1 MHSWLGCVAF
11 NTFTQQVTR
20 CHLFFPFPFP
30 YPFLFVFRKI
40 LLATALLLPALG
52 LRAQFG
58 MGKPEDVKLV
68 RKLPLIVVMQVEDP
82 AIVRKLTKK
91 PDELAGYRAALAS
104 KNEILKSQ
112 FQKYWKF
119 SPEIQFRRSSEMDS
133 LLKKPTQVYST
144 VRIADYVVSHHH
156 QGSAVSRPS
165 GGMNPV
171 TGSQNTTTSYPN
183 AYTETSARCGVRLQ
197 LLGKGRSNNGS
208 VCLQQIEKGRV
219 YDSDISFSVRG
230 MQKYLE
236 NRAKGKEAMNLKDE
250 VKANGPKLKTKTLL
264 LDEEDVRESLTT
276 ADIKASYPYPIKLV
290 ERAVIEEAVL
300 SEDPKYACVR
310 LMPMGDK
317 FSAQMVMSTDTGD
330 VLAYSIPGYG
340 TMMVANSVGASAGVV
355 VKKSN
360 LKDFAEFASGK

>member
-1 MHSWLGCVAF
+1 M
-11 NTFTQQVTR
+11 
-20 CHLFFPFPFP
+20 
-30 YPFLFVFRKI
+30 RK
-40 LLATALLLPALG
+40 TLLLSTTFLLLG
-52 LRAQFG
+52 SLGARAQFG

-68 RKLPLIVVMQVEDP
+68 RSLPLIVVMQVEDP
-82 AIVRKLTKK
+82 KMVRTLTKK
-91 PDELAGYRAALAS
+91 PDALAEYRAALAS

-112 FQKYWKF
+112 VLKYWKF
-119 SPEIQFRRSSEMDS
+119 SPDIQIKRSTELDS

-144 VRIADYVVSHHH
+144 VRIADYVVSRHH
-156 QGSAVSRPS
+156 QGQAVSRPS
-165 GGMNPV
+165 GGSNPV
-171 TGSQNTTTSYPN
+171 SGQNMTTSYPN
-183 AYTETSARCGVRLQ
+183 SYTTTSSRCGVRLQ
-197 LLGKGRSNNGS
+197 LLGKGRSTNGS

-310 LMPMGDK
+310 LMPMGEK

-340 TMMVANSVGASAGVV
+340 TMMAASSVGASAGVI